1 MKYEHLPKLYRDLN
15 NCLYVSKKLIPNTVV
30 LQNRMPPEAN
40 PDVLMMNICIQSSS
54 ESHHVS
60 NDYTFEWFR
69 EDGVWSPVAS
79 CNSVDGIHDFED
91 VVNHILSVKPLD
103 GLGLAFFTT
112 CQIYAGKDRLRPD
125 DSDLA
130 YPLRQCAPIP
140 KLYRHVYRVDN
151 VVMFNRHFGHLLTE
165 QPSMTVTEHVSVVC
179 YKFSQVKVTVKN
191 VGKNRT
197 EVVLETRCVPYG
209 SQHDYLSGCV
219 ITAFGRLDNGLSLK
233 QVTEVY

>member
-15 NCLYVSKKLIPNTVV
+15 NCIYIAKKLIRAVV

-40 PDVLMMNICIQSSS
+40 PDVLMMNICIQSST
-54 ESHHVS
+54 ESHHMS
-60 NDYTFEWFR
+60 NDYTFEWFK
-69 EDGVWSPVAS
+69 EGGVWSPVAT
-79 CNSVDGIHDFED
+79 CNGVDGINDFGD
-91 VVNHILSVKPLD
+91 VVSHILSVKPLD
-103 GLGLAFFTT
+103 GLGLAFFTA

-130 YPLRQCAPIP
+130 YPLRHCAPTP

-151 VVMFNRHFGHLLTE
+151 IAMFNRHFHLLTE
-165 QPSMTVTEHVSVVC
+165 QPSVVVTEHASVTR
-179 YKFSQVKVTVKN
+179 YKFNQVKVTVKS
-191 VGKNRT
+191 VGKNST
-197 EVVLETRCVPYG
+197 EVVLETRCIPYG

-233 QVTEVY
+233 HVTEVY